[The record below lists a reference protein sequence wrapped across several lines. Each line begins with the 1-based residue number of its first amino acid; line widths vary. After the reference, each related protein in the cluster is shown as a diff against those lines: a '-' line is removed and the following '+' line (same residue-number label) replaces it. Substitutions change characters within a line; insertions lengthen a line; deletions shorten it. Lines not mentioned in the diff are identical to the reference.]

1 MVYRCLMN
9 DTATAALRA
18 EHRLILEVAA
28 VLERVLD
35 SGTVDT
41 DSLTDCVTFFRLFA
55 DACHHGKEEDLLFP
69 ALESEGMPVD
79 SGPIAVMLHEHRIGR
94 EFVGRMAAA
103 LPGVADE
110 DAASK
115 VEFAAAGR
123 GYIELIRGHIAKEDG
138 VLFEMADGMIVGPE
152 CRDLCAA
159 YEDVCA
165 RRFEGRTL
173 QDLEG
178 IAGGLRDRYSAD

>member
-1 MVYRCLMN
+1 MN

-35 SGTVDT
+35 SGTADT
-41 DSLTDCVTFFRLFA
+41 DAMTDCVAFFRLFA

-69 ALESEGMPVD
+69 ALEGEGMPTD

-94 EFVGRMAAA
+94 EFVARMAAA
-103 LPGVADE
+103 LPATDE
-110 DAASK
+110 DEGAKS
-115 VEFAAAGR
+115 EFAAAGR

-138 VLFEMADGMIVGPE
+138 ALFEMADGMIVGPE

-159 YEDVCA
+159 YDEVCA

-178 IAGGLRDRYSAD
+178 IAGRLRGRYSD